1 MAVLVDGDACP
12 DLLEIKKLAKRYLVE
27 MIVFID
33 YLIVFRMI
41 ILKFVFVK
49 WVKIALIRQS

>member
-33 YLIVFRMI
+33 YAHCLQDDYF
-41 ILKFVFVK
+41 KVFVK